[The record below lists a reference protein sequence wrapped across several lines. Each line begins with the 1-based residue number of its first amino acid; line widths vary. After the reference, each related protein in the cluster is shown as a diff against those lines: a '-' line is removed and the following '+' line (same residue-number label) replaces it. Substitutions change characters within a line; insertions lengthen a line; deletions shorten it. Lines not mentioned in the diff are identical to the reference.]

1 MTTLIGA
8 LPTAT
13 LASAD
18 ITAGKGH
25 KLGSRYTDHNSNEF
39 VFVKASAAI
48 AQYDAV
54 TYDETYQTVVA
65 PVSTSNDAG
74 GDKVGVAPVAFASG
88 EYGWL
93 QIYGAGTVNALA
105 SCAANV
111 RLNSTATAGSLDD
124 DGTAGSFAIDGIV
137 LTAARG
143 GSAPTA
149 CVLNYPITRVP
160 VL

>member
-8 LPTAT
+8 QPTAT
-13 LASAD
+13 IVSAD

-25 KLGSRYTDHNSNEF
+25 KLGSRYRDHNGSEF

-48 AQYDAV
+48 TQYDAV
-54 TYDETYQTVVA
+54 TYDETFQTVVA

-74 GDKVGVAPVAFASG
+74 GDKVGVAGVAFASG

-93 QIYGAGTVNALA
+93 QIYGPAVVNALA

-111 RLNSTATAGSLDD
+111 RLNTTATAGNLDD
-124 DGTAGSFAIDGIV
+124 DGTAGSFAVDGIV

-149 CVLNYPITRVP
+149 CMLNYPTTRVP